1 MTVQITI
8 LGLGQ
13 IGASIGLALKA
24 RNLDIHL
31 VGHDKEM
38 GTAKEAQ
45 RLGAVDDV
53 KYNLPASVREA
64 KIVIL
69 ALPFSGIRETLEIIA
84 SDLQEGTIILDTAPA
99 KATVAGWAKELLPPR
114 RFYIGLTPAIN
125 PSYLHGTEFGVK
137 AARADLFDKGLM
149 VVNAPVGTPENVF
162 NVVMDLVSLF
172 GAVPL
177 LMDTTEADGVF
188 ASIHMLPQLASSALL
203 DATVDKPG
211 WQEAR
216 KLAGRPYASVTS
228 GSAYHDDVVSLRD
241 SVLENR
247 ENVVR
252 LLNSYI
258 SSLLRLRDEIN
269 NNDRESLSERLEAAL
284 SGRIRW
290 FNERLAADWL
300 QREGPP
306 MDAPSFGDR
315 MNQIFFG
322 SMVAERPKPRKEE

>member
-1 MTVQITI
+1 MTAQITI
-8 LGLGQ
+8 IGLGQ

-24 RNLDIHL
+24 HNLDVRL
-31 VGHDKEM
+31 VGHDKDVE
-38 GTAKEAQ
+38 TAKEAQ

-53 KYNLPASVREA
+53 KYNLPAAVREA
-64 KIVIL
+64 RIIIL
-69 ALPFSGIRETLEIIA
+69 ALPFAGIRQTLEVIA
-84 SDLQEGTIILDTAPA
+84 PDLQEGILLLDTAPA
-99 KATVAGWAKELLPPR
+99 KATVAEWAKELLPPG

-125 PSYLHGTEFGVK
+125 PNYLHGTDFGVK
-137 AARADLFDKGLM
+137 SARADLFDKGLM
-149 VVNAPVGTPENVF
+149 VVNAPIGTPENVF
-162 NVVMDLVSLF
+162 NIAMELVNLL

-177 LMDTTEADGVF
+177 LMDTAEADGVF
-188 ASIHMLPQLASSALL
+188 AAIHMLPQLASSALL

-228 GSAYHDDVVSLRD
+228 GSAYHDDVVSLRE

-252 LLNSYI
+252 LLNAYI

-269 NNDRESLSERLEAAL
+269 ENDRDTLSERLEAAL

-300 QREGPP
+300 QGEGPQVDIP
-306 MDAPSFGDR
+306 TFGDR
-315 MNQIFFG
+315 VNQTLFG
-322 SMVAERPKPRKEE
+322 SMISERKLRK

>member
-1 MTVQITI
+1 MTAQITI

-13 IGASIGLALKA
+13 IGASMGLALKA
-24 RNLDIHL
+24 RNLDVRL
-31 VGHDKEM
+31 VGHDKDVD
-38 GTAKEAQ
+38 TTKEAQ
-45 RLGAVDDV
+45 RMGAVDEV

-64 KIVIL
+64 RIIIL
-69 ALPFSGIRETLEIIA
+69 ALPFGGIRETLEVIA
-84 SDLQEGTIILDTAPA
+84 PELPEGTLILDAAPA
-99 KATVAGWAKELLPPR
+99 KATVAAWAKELLPPG

-125 PSYLHGTEFGVK
+125 PNYLHGTDFGVK

-162 NVVMDLVSLF
+162 TLAMDLITLF

-177 LMDTTEADGVF
+177 LMDTAEADGIF
-188 ASIHMLPQLASSALL
+188 AAIHMLPQLASSALL

-228 GSAYHDDVVSLRD
+228 GSAYHDDVASLRD

-252 LLNSYI
+252 LLNTYI
-258 SSLLRLRDEIN
+258 SSLLRLRDDIN
-269 NNDRESLSERLEAAL
+269 NNDRDTLSEHLESAL

-290 FNERLAADWL
+290 FDERLAADWL
-300 QREGPP
+300 QHEGPQVDIP
-306 MDAPSFGDR
+306 KFSER
-315 MNQIFFG
+315 VNQTLFG
-322 SMVAERPKPRKEE
+322 SMLSERRPRK